1 MSKYLIAFLLVIL
14 PSLHIV
20 SAQQLLNSELLGRP
34 TDNSVTVQ
42 LQFADSIE
50 VRVQYGTSTGNYTQQ
65 TPWVIFRDSLPAE
78 IVINN
83 LQPNTQYY
91 YRVRYRIPGDTTINN
106 RPEYKF
112 HTQRPVGEGFI
123 FVVQAD
129 PHLDSQ
135 TDTAIYNRCL
145 LNQLE
150 DEPDFMVDL
159 GDIIMSDKLKNSANV
174 ITEDTIVLRTEI
186 MRGYYEKACHSVPL
200 FIALGNHEGEA
211 GWNLNANGNN
221 VAVWT
226 TLQRKKHLLNPE
238 PDNFYSGDTT
248 SHAYVGRRENYYTW
262 QWGNAQFIVLDPYW
276 YTNNKPDSL
285 SGWDWTLGE
294 TQYLWLKQT
303 LESSTADFK
312 FVFAHQIIGGDPDGR
327 GGVEFADRYE
337 WGGNNLDGTPGFA
350 TQRPGWYKP
359 IKDLLTE
366 NRVTIFFHG
375 HDHFF
380 AQQQKD
386 CLIYQECPQPGHFNF
401 SSANQAAVYGYLQGQ
416 ILPNSGHL
424 RVRVDSSGV
433 RADYVRAYKA
443 ADETPTRQN
452 KDISATYTIGNQ
464 NCYDSL
470 STDIPVLWNSNY
482 VFDTP
487 YHNPFFSETTIE
499 INNSSARRITVI
511 ITDLK
516 GNIVRS
522 LLSDYSVPTGKFKV
536 VWDGK
541 SDQGFRLAAGIYQY
555 TIINEKNNIGSG
567 KLVLQN

>member
-1 MSKYLIAFLLVIL
+1 MSKYLIAFSLLIL

-42 LQFADSIE
+42 LQFADSVE
-50 VRVQYGTSTGNYTQQ
+50 VRVQYGTTTGNYTQQ
-65 TPWVIFRDSLPAE
+65 TPWVIFRDSIPAE
-78 IVINN
+78 IAITN
-83 LQPNTQYY
+83 LQPNTQYF
-91 YRVRYRIPGDTTINN
+91 YRVRYRIPGDTTITN

-112 HTQRPVGEGFI
+112 HTQRPVGEGFT

-174 ITEDTIVLRTEI
+174 ITEDTIAQRTEI

-238 PDNFYSGDTT
+238 PDNFFSGDTT
-248 SHAYVGRRENYYTW
+248 SHVYVGRRENYYAW

-294 TQYLWLKQT
+294 TQYLWLKNT
-303 LESSTADFK
+303 LENSTADFK
-312 FVFAHQIIGGDPDGR
+312 FVFAHQLIGGDPDGR

-380 AQQQKD
+380 AKQQKD

-401 SSANQAAVYGYLQGQ
+401 NSANQAAVYGYLQGQ

-433 RADYVRAYKA
+433 QVDYVRAYKA

-452 KDISATYTIGNQ
+452 KDISATYTIGYQ

-482 VFDTP
+482 VFDAP
-487 YHNPFFSETTIE
+487 YPNPFFSETTIE
-499 INNSSARRITVI
+499 IKNSTNNRVSVV
-511 ITDLK
+511 ITDLSGK
-516 GNIVRS
+516 IVRV
-522 LLSDYSVPTGKFKV
+522 LVSDYQVPAGNFKV

-541 SDQGFRLAAGIYQY
+541 NNQGMRLTPGIYQY
-555 TIINEKNNIGSG
+555 TITNSEKNTVSG
-567 KLVLQN
+567 KIVLQ